1 MHALYYTCDTRP
13 WICSVALLNLINKKR
28 TKWSREIMEKEFV
41 AKCWTND
48 SCRKATARLSLI
60 MTFHRYCAGLSLG
73 GLWSRIEAHLTHQ
86 YRLIRTFPGITGKV
100 TSLVSHYRRVQTAEK
115 RNFFLSSLRFPL
127 LFPLSRPPPRPL
139 STRLL
144 LLSSRLFSSR
154 WGASVSWERRLVS
167 FPSRFHAIVG
177 VCQPADTG
185 AAFFTSSFSVSLFSL
200 SFTAPSP
207 SALSLSALSL
217 STPSPPS
224 SLLLALDEFPVRG
237 RPAEL
242 RSGNKIDLWLGS
254 DEKLSQGNWRNW
266 DNRWKSEINSR
277 HCRLALLKTLEL

>member
-1 MHALYYTCDTRP
+1 
-13 WICSVALLNLINKKR
+13 
-28 TKWSREIMEKEFV
+28 MEKEFV

-48 SCRKATARLSLI
+48 SCRKVTARLSLI
-60 MTFHRYCAGLSLG
+60 MTFHRYRAGLSLG

-127 LFPLSRPPPRPL
+127 LFLLSRPPPRPL

-185 AAFFTSSFSVSLFSL
+185 AAFFYILILGQSVFLILHRSISFSTITISTITINAISSFS
-200 SFTAPSP
+200 
-207 SALSLSALSL
+207 
-217 STPSPPS
+217 S
-224 SLLLALDEFPVRG
+224 SIALDEFPVRG

-277 HCRLALLKTLEL
+277 HCGLASLKTLEL